1 MENAPQKS
9 FRKGLLQ
16 LIAISFGIWFLIWQ
30 VTPILV
36 RNFPALA
43 HYGKVAKDNDIMPGV
58 LYYNDVPITVDAE
71 IHTRNAVRF
80 SNTPVPSKE
89 KDEE

>member
-9 FRKGLLQ
+9 FTKGLCQ
-16 LIAISFGIWFLIWQ
+16 LCAIAFGIWFMIWQ
-30 VTPILV
+30 VTPVLV
-36 RNFPALA
+36 RNIPALA
-43 HYGKVAKDNDIMPGV
+43 HYGQVAKDNDIMPGV

-80 SNTPVPSKE
+80 SNVGVK
-89 KDEE
+89 KDN